1 MADAAGVEGGEPS
14 WRVRGAGGNGERA
27 LASAAL
33 AAAPAEGSS
42 DPGSSSHGRR
52 KELREMPSGGSCF
65 VPAATQA
72 EKCR

>member
-1 MADAAGVEGGEPS
+1 MGQE
-14 WRVRGAGGNGERA
+14 RMGNGLLHLLPRPQPQPEA
-27 LASAAL
+27 
-33 AAAPAEGSS
+33 SS

-65 VPAATQA
+65 MPAATQA